1 MDEKPL
7 LIGKTLSK
15 SQEARLGLWH
25 YIALIALACIVVVQF
40 PRSLLK
46 ASSQCHDGLLR
57 YPGEHISWQACGDL
71 NGRPFECSEINV
83 PMDQFNPDKSGNKT
97 FSIPII
103 RLRGKNATQ
112 NLLLNPGGP
121 GGSGFEF
128 IYRRGE
134 QLNAIVG
141 EGFHLV
147 SFDPRGINSSRSV
160 ATCYPYKDVRRE
172 HSLYRGDRI
181 IEDSPDVYAWAK
193 NAVKA

>member
-1 MDEKPL
+1 
-7 LIGKTLSK
+7 
-15 SQEARLGLWH
+15 
-25 YIALIALACIVVVQF
+25 
-40 PRSLLK
+40 
-46 ASSQCHDGLLR
+46 
-57 YPGEHISWQACGDL
+57 
-71 NGRPFECSEINV
+71 
-83 PMDQFNPDKSGNKT
+83 MDQFNPDKSGNKT

-193 NAVKA
+193 NAVKAWRDTMGEYESYVNTPQTAADMNSILDAIGQDEMVY